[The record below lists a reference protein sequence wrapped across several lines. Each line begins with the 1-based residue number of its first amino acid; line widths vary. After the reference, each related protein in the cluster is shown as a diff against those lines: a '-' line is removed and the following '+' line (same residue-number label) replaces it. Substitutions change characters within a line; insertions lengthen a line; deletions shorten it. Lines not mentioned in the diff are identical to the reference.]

1 MPTITPVRGDITAQ
15 PVDAIVNAANNGMRG
30 GGGVDGAI
38 HRAGGRAVLD
48 DCIARFPNGLATG
61 DAGWTTAG
69 ELPARWVIHTVG
81 PNVHVG
87 ERDPATLES
96 CYRRSLAVADELGA
110 RTVAFPMISTGAYGW
125 PIRDAAL
132 TAAFTIASTP
142 THVRHVRLV
151 AFDDDALRTVEFA
164 VLLLTPLR
172 ILQAVRV
179 LHRRGAQHA
188 RIRPGMSASG
198 GYWRVAVWP
207 EGAGTPGLTYTTGST
222 TTFLDTEVTAATRP
236 AEVADLMEEADPALR
251 TRVSDPDYAL
261 WYEQLLAAVER
272 NRTLPVSYAD
282 HFDSSD
288 GWEVGGRDRHPHP
301 PEPRQ
306 R

>member
-1 MPTITPVRGDITAQ
+1 RCSATSSANRAARTESAGSAGRPAGTPGGNTAAPDRRQSRHAHDHSRAGRHHGPTGGRDRQRGEQRHARRRWRRRRD
-15 PVDAIVNAANNGMRG
+15 PPRG
-30 GGGVDGAI
+30 RTSGPRRLHRTLPERAGDGRCGVD
-38 HRAGGRAVLD
+38 H
-48 DCIARFPNGLATG
+48 
-61 DAGWTTAG
+61 TAG

-151 AFDDDALRTVEFA
+151 AFDDEALRTVEFA

-188 RIRPGMSASG
+188 RIRPGMS
-198 GYWRVAVWP
+198 
-207 EGAGTPGLTYTTGST
+207 
-222 TTFLDTEVTAATRP
+222 
-236 AEVADLMEEADPALR
+236 
-251 TRVSDPDYAL
+251 
-261 WYEQLLAAVER
+261 
-272 NRTLPVSYAD
+272 
-282 HFDSSD
+282 
-288 GWEVGGRDRHPHP
+288 
-301 PEPRQ
+301 
-306 R
+306 